1 MTRLLPAALLC
12 PALALLAA
20 RADGPGDNLPDKV
33 RPVPPAGI
41 KLSSEE
47 KDGLQRRV
55 FTLARELAALR
66 RLLAGQPLAELL
78 PDVEVF
84 NQAARYALENNELYS
99 RAELKLAGQ
108 LLDEGHARARGLRED
123 RPGWTTATGL
133 VVRGYRSRIDGS
145 AQPYGLVVP
154 ASYRP
159 GGDRRHRL
167 DVWLHG
173 RGEKLTELS
182 FLGQRRRDPGP
193 FVPAGAF
200 VLHPYGR
207 YCNAFKFAGEIDVL
221 EALEHVKKHYPI
233 DEDRVVMRGF
243 SMGGAGCWQF
253 AVHYPDRWVAAAPG
267 AGFSETPQF
276 LKVFQGEDLD
286 PPPYEK
292 KLLRLYDCDGWA
304 ANLFNLPTVAYSGE
318 KDKQKQAADVMAEAL
333 AKEGIDLVHV
343 IGPGTG
349 HSYHPRAKAEIDRR
363 IDRLAALGRPRVP
376 ETVRFKT
383 YTLRYNRCYR
393 VRIDGLERHWDQAT
407 VEARQAGGGGTITVK
422 TQNVNAF
429 TLSFGPGEFAPYSA
443 RQPRVIINDRAHA
456 AGRLRSDRSWSA
468 SFRKDAS
475 GKWALAAGPEP
486 GLRKRHG
493 LQGPIDDAFLDSFLM
508 VRPTGKAWHEKTA
521 AWVQGEMAHAID
533 HWRKQFRGDA
543 RVKDDRD
550 VTAEDVAA
558 HHLVL
563 WGDPGSNAVLGKVA
577 GKLPVGWDK
586 TSVTVGKATF
596 PAEHHV
602 PVLIYPNPLNP
613 KRYVVVNSGFTY
625 REYDYLNNAR
635 QVPKLPDYA
644 VLDVRTPPSSRW
656 PGKVVL
662 ADFFDEGWRLP

>member
-1 MTRLLPAALLC
+1 
-12 PALALLAA
+12 
-20 RADGPGDNLPDKV
+20 
-33 RPVPPAGI
+33 
-41 KLSSEE
+41 
-47 KDGLQRRV
+47 
-55 FTLARELAALR
+55 
-66 RLLAGQPLAELL
+66 
-78 PDVEVF
+78 
-84 NQAARYALENNELYS
+84 
-99 RAELKLAGQ
+99 
-108 LLDEGHARARGLRED
+108 
-123 RPGWTTATGL
+123 
-133 VVRGYRSRIDGS
+133 
-145 AQPYGLVVP
+145 
-154 ASYRP
+154 
-159 GGDRRHRL
+159 
-167 DVWLHG
+167 
-173 RGEKLTELS
+173 
-182 FLGQRRRDPGP
+182 
-193 FVPAGAF
+193 
-200 VLHPYGR
+200 
-207 YCNAFKFAGEIDVL
+207 
-221 EALEHVKKHYPI
+221 VKKHYPI

-253 AVHYPDRWVAAAPG
+253 AVHYPDRWAAAAPG
-267 AGFSETPQF
+267 AGFSETPRF

-286 PPPYEK
+286 PAHYEK

-304 ANLFNLPTVAYSGE
+304 GNLFNLPTVAYSGE
-318 KDKQKQAADVMAEAL
+318 KDRQKQAADVMAEAL

-376 ETVRFKT
+376 EQVWFTT
-383 YTLRYNRCYR
+383 YTLRYNRSYW
-393 VRIDGLERHWDQAT
+393 VRIDGLEKHWEKASIVAEFT
-407 VEARQAGGGGTITVK
+407 TPRRISVSTE
-422 TQNVNAF
+422 NVSAF
-429 TLSFGPGEFAPYSA
+429 TLSFAPGDCPLRFVPLATVFIDGPRSLSTH
-443 RQPRVIINDRAHA
+443 RRM
-456 AGRLRSDRSWSA
+456 RSDRSWSA
-468 SFRKDAS
+468 SFEKGPS
-475 GKWALAAGPEP
+475 GEWKVVTAPPA
-486 GLRKRHG
+486 GLRKCHG

-521 AWVQGEMAHAID
+521 GWVQGEMAHAID

-563 WGDPGSNAVLGKVA
+563 WGDPGSNAVLAKVA

-602 PVLIYPNPLNP
+602 PLLIYPNPLNP

-644 VLDVRTPPSSRW
+644 VLDVRTPPSSRS